1 MQQMMEGRR
10 KGSSAPTKWSSNT
23 SMALPRLSNSEMWL
37 QDRDHGGQD
46 LPAES
51 WCQLLLGGF
60 VGEELDQKNKH
71 DCGADQSLL
80 NEQVVCRHHQV
91 QGGHGSSSWTQNNVL
106 QVSSPRS
113 CVTTSLSPNS
123 MLDFAAKPGHKLA
136 DHNNSSEYVIIKGNS
151 TETASALKRTRV
163 QGSPSPKFST
173 LKVRKEKLGDRIT
186 ALHQLVSPFGKTDT
200 ASVLQEAIGYIR
212 FLQSQIEALSSPYL
226 HQQKQ
231 AVRQQQQRPL
241 FNVQNSRSKS
251 KSRHDLGKDADGE
264 EDEINEDLRSRGLC
278 LVPVSFTMHVGGD
291 NGADFWAPALGGEL

>member
-1 MQQMMEGRR
+1 MHAADEMMEGRR

-23 SMALPRLSNSEMWL
+23 SMALPQLSNSEMWL

-136 DHNNSSEYVIIKGNS
+136 DHNNSSE
-151 TETASALKRTRV
+151 
-163 QGSPSPKFST
+163 
-173 LKVRKEKLGDRIT
+173 VRKEKLGDRIT

-241 FNVQNSRSKS
+241 FNIQNSRSNS
-251 KSRHDLGKDADGE
+251 KSRHDLGKDGDGE

>member
-1 MQQMMEGRR
+1 MMEGRR

-23 SMALPRLSNSEMWL
+23 SMALPQLSNSEMWL

-136 DHNNSSEYVIIKGNS
+136 DHNNSSE
-151 TETASALKRTRV
+151 
-163 QGSPSPKFST
+163 
-173 LKVRKEKLGDRIT
+173 VRKEKLGDRIT

-241 FNVQNSRSKS
+241 FNIQNSRSNS
-251 KSRHDLGKDADGE
+251 KSRHDLGKDGDGE